1 MHRVCVGVGVGVEV
15 DKNMDPERKIKR
27 TILLCWTELD
37 TFMHVSYI
45 DVKYQPQYIQRNF

>member
-1 MHRVCVGVGVGVEV
+1 VGVGVGVEV